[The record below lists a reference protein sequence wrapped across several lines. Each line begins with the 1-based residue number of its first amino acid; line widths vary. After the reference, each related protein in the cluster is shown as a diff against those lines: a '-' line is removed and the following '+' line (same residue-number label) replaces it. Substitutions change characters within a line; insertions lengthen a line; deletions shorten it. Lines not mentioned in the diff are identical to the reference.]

1 MGKSE
6 LFSQVT
12 KFLEICEEQESLK
25 EAVEINIDQFNL
37 IEDSLQSFKQI
48 SRDAFQFARAEK
60 ESLVFENKQIDEENE
75 KRRRSEGMAFN
86 RLVNFLIRLN

>member
-12 KFLEICEEQESLK
+12 IFVEICEEQESLK
-25 EAVEINIDQFNL
+25 KAVESNVDQLNL
-37 IEDSLQSFKQI
+37 IENSLQSFKQI

-75 KRRRSEGMAFN
+75 KRRRSEGMSFN
-86 RLVNFLIRLN
+86 RLVNS